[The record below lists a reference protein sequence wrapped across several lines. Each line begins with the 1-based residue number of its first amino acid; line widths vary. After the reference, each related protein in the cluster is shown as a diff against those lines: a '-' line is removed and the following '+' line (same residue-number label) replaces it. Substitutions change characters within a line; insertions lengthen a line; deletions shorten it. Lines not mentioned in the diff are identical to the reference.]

1 MDLLRVP
8 DVVYTL
14 EIPVV
19 ALTASAV
26 DVPVCVPNVGGTKAV
41 IEPEAREVAEL
52 IPDPDCFTTVKVY
65 AVPVANPV
73 TVMGELAPL
82 AVNELGDEV
91 TT

>member
-1 MDLLRVP
+1 VLTPETLVVP
-8 DVVYTL
+8 ETGL
-14 EIPVV
+14 
-19 ALTASAV
+19 AV
-26 DVPVCVPNVGGTKAV
+26 DVVSSAWFSAKVGGENAV
-41 IEPEAREVAEL
+41 IEPEAPDVAEV

-65 AVPVANPV
+65 AVPVASPV